1 MVGPTPGKTHEQCL
15 ALVCAVCTNLNG
27 KKAERVLSL
36 AEVGLIKKYVFA
48 GYTKNSTLFPTGIC
62 YRLVNISLKK
72 TYPYS
77 NKYIYFENEFHLNE
91 YFSINILDSLLFSN
105 Y

>member
-27 KKAERVLSL
+27 KKADRVLSL

-48 GYTKNSTLFPTGIC
+48 GYTENSSLFPTDIC
-62 YRLVNISLKK
+62 YRLVYISLKK
-72 TYPYS
+72 TCPYS
-77 NKYIYFENEFHLNE
+77 NKYIF
-91 YFSINILDSLLFSN
+91 
-105 Y
+105 